1 MRARGFYLLLF
12 GTILGASLSYF
23 VMIHNTVRYKKL
35 LLSSREPLKQTRLS
49 SKLNPKSIYNAA
61 IVQDKTRGEN
71 IRFNNQDLVAKNIL
85 VDKLSRQLST
95 SEEVINEA
103 QRIHTN
109 MFSTLIGHYKYA
121 MLFNIATFENKG
133 DPAITA
139 GELILLQKLGIDLV
153 FHCEGGRCKGR
164 TLEQA
169 KNISKSYSSTDLVIL
184 MQGGGNLLSY
194 TVPDMNR
201 RRVLETFQEFE
212 ILLFP
217 QSIWPRADDE
227 HKTLYQKVYSSHPR
241 LTFLYRDRD
250 SYNIGKKLFPRA
262 RPFLMPDMAFQIGQV
277 NRFLRPTHDIMWL
290 QRVDS
295 ESPKYR
301 IPNNTRG
308 YDLIVQDWL
317 SWKTPKGSSKLEDS
331 FLMTANG
338 MLFLQRGR
346 VVVTDRL
353 HGHIL
358 STLCG
363 IPHVVIDPVNHKTT
377 SYMKTWTVGI
387 ENILVADSPEDALN
401 KAIGLLHK
409 LDDKYRVFLHS
420 ETAQGVDL
428 NYLVLP

>member
-23 VMIHNTVRYKKL
+23 VMIHNNVRYKKL
-35 LLSSREPLKQTRLS
+35 LLSSRESLEQTRLS

-103 QRIHTN
+103 QRIHNN

-227 HKTLYQKVYSSHPR
+227 HKKLYQKVYSSHPR

-262 RPFLMPDMAFQIGQV
+262 RPLLMPDMAFQIGPV

-290 QRVDS
+290 KRTDS
-295 ESPKYR
+295 ESPKYS
-301 IPNNTRG
+301 IPNNTQG
-308 YDLIVQDWL
+308 YDIIVQDWL
-317 SWKTPKGSSKLEDS
+317 SWKTPKGSAILEDS
-331 FLMTANG
+331 FIMTANG

-377 SYMKTWTVGI
+377 SYMKSWTVGI

-409 LDDKYRVFLHS
+409 LDDK
-420 ETAQGVDL
+420 
-428 NYLVLP
+428 LPRISAFRNSKGS